1 MSSPEAFDAIN
12 EVLFNGWAE
21 TIVIYENDTLQD
33 PDTQEPFIYIE
44 VVGDQLEQDTFGAPG
59 QNEWVEDGAAYFHV
73 MVPNGTGSREA
84 RAIAKRLSN
93 LFRER
98 PVDSMNF
105 QRMSIGSGEP
115 GRDFPNFF
123 AMTLTIGFDRRD
135 TTGS

>member
-1 MSSPEAFDAIN
+1 MASPEAFDAIS
-12 EVLFNGWAE
+12 EVLFESWSE
-21 TIVIYENDTLQD
+21 TIVIYENDKLSD
-33 PDTQEPFIYIE
+33 PDTQTAFVYVEI
-44 VVGDQLEQDTFGAPG
+44 VGDLLEQDTFGAPG

-73 MVPNGTGSREA
+73 MVPDGTGSREA

-93 LFRER
+93 LFREH
-98 PVDSMNF
+98 PIGTMNF

-115 GRDFPNFF
+115 GKDFPNFF

>member
-1 MSSPEAFDAIN
+1 MSSPAAFDAIE

-21 TIVIYENDTLQD
+21 TLVIFENGPVSD
-33 PDTQEPFIYIE
+33 PDTQAPFVYVEI
-44 VVGDQLEQDTFGAPG
+44 VGDQLVQDTFGAPG
-59 QNEWVEDGAAYFHV
+59 QNEWVEDGAAYLHV

-84 RAIAKRLSN
+84 RAIAARLSN

-98 PVDSMNF
+98 PVGTMNF
-105 QRMSIGSGEP
+105 NSMSIGSGSP